1 MDPIEFWKRTSRG
14 ADRCTLAILSAVLI
28 VAGCTTTRSENL
40 QFRSCTKEC
49 TTNHNACVAEAT
61 DADQLESCNTEIRS
75 CASGC
80 EKDHGLYIEGA
91 GGIDRADDAPS
102 LAEAAIR

>member
-1 MDPIEFWKRTSRG
+1 MIGPGERP
-14 ADRCTLAILSAVLI
+14 
-28 VAGCTTTRSENL
+28 
-40 QFRSCTKEC
+40 QFRSCINRC

-61 DADQLESCNTEIRS
+61 EADRLGSCNTEIRS
-75 CASGC
+75 CATGC

-102 LAEAAIR
+102 LAEAAAR